1 MNDKPKCNAR
11 VSSAGDFRRHACGKT
26 AAYSD
31 EAGVPNTRCKTHS
44 AEKRAATE
52 AARNAK
58 WQAQLAEHD
67 HNRATKRLTDA
78 VVVASF
84 RWADGKPGGSDS
96 LAEAVTLLRRHLGTE
111 EG

>member
-1 MNDKPKCNAR
+1 MSDKPKCDEL
-11 VSSAGDFRRHACGKT
+11 VFLAGSYRGYACGRT
-26 AAYSD
+26 AAYAD
-31 EAGVPNTRCKTHS
+31 ENGRPNTRCKTHS